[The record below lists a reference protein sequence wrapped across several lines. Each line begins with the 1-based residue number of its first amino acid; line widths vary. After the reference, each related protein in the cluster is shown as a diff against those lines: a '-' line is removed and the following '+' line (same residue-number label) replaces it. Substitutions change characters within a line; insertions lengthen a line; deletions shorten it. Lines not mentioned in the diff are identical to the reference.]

1 MDNAKTIVK
10 EDVEWKDDAFSTAE
24 NADAVVVLTEWDEFR
39 GLDLN
44 KLKLTMKGSDLFDG
58 RNIYEPDDARK
69 AGLTYHGIGL

>member
-1 MDNAKTIVK
+1 M
-10 EDVEWKDDAFSTAE
+10 
-24 NADAVVVLTEWDEFR
+24 VLTEWDEFR